1 MAAVFLFFH
10 LYRTFAVH
18 KISMPGTKA
27 SSFKIIFRS
36 ILRRVENLIFL
47 LKDKLNERNFIYV
60 ASVLVAVSCA
70 FAVIILKSFAHN
82 IFLWANDINK
92 FLKLPYINSLL
103 PIAGI
108 LLTVFVIRNFLHNH
122 LEKGSSKILYAI
134 ARKGGIVPKKQMY
147 AQIVTSSLTVGL
159 GGSAGLES
167 PIVITGAAFGSN
179 FAQKYHLS
187 QKDRILLLACG
198 VAAGI
203 SSAFN
208 APIAGVLFA
217 IEVVLTDVS
226 ISAFIPIMISA
237 ATGVLVSKM
246 SLSNDVILNFEQTLK
261 FDYHNTPF
269 YILLGLLAGL
279 ISIYHARNFQKVEKF
294 FGSFKNKGYRRA
306 LFGAS
311 ILAIMIFFFPTLFGE
326 GYESI
331 KTLASKNPGI
341 LLDNTML
348 EQFKSEWILLAF
360 VGVTMLLKA
369 FATGLTLGSGGNGGN
384 FAPSLFV
391 GSYLGFFVSKI
402 VNLLNFTNPLPIA
415 NFTIVGM
422 AGILS
427 GLFHAPLTAIFLI
440 GEITGGYDLMVPLMI
455 VSSVSYAVS
464 KQFEKHSMDVKALA
478 DKGEVNTSDKDKNIV
493 QSINFYNLVQQK
505 FKTITP
511 GNPLE
516 DVIEIFSTSGQK
528 VIPVIDK
535 DKNLVGIIDFEEVK
549 ALIFN
554 PYRVKFMT
562 LDEIISQPK
571 ELILFEDRP
580 EKIMKLF
587 EASKASI
594 LPVIYKG
601 KYFGFLSKID
611 ILESYRQRLKEMV
624 IE

>member
-1 MAAVFLFFH
+1 MS
-10 LYRTFAVH
+10 
-18 KISMPGTKA
+18 KSKA
-27 SSFKIIFRS
+27 SNFKIVFRS
-36 ILRRVENLIFL
+36 IFRRAENLIYL
-47 LKDKLNERNFIYV
+47 LKDRVSERNFIYF
-60 ASVLVAVSCA
+60 ASVVVAITCSL
-70 FAVIILKSFAHN
+70 AVIILKSFAHN
-82 IFLWANDINK
+82 IFLWANDINGY
-92 FLKLPYINSLL
+92 LKLPYINSLL
-103 PIAGI
+103 PVIGI
-108 LLTVFVIRNFLHNH
+108 LLTVFVIRNFLGNS
-122 LEKGSSKILYAI
+122 LEKGSSKILYAV

-203 SSAFN
+203 GAAFN

-226 ISAFIPIMISA
+226 ISAFIPIIISA
-237 ATGVLVSKM
+237 ATGALISKI
-246 SLSNDVILNFEQTLK
+246 SLSSDTILNFDQTLK

-269 YILLGLLAGL
+269 YILLGILAGFA
-279 ISIYHARNFQKVEKF
+279 SIYHARNFQKVEKF
-294 FGSFKNKGYRRA
+294 FGTFRNKGYRRA
-306 LFGAS
+306 IFGAS
-311 ILAIMIFFFPTLFGE
+311 ILAVMIFFFPTLFGE

-331 KTLASKNPGI
+331 KLLASKNPSV

-348 EQFKSEWILLAF
+348 ESFKSSEWILLAF

-391 GSYLGFFVSKI
+391 GSYLGFFLSKT
-402 VNLLNFTNPLPIA
+402 VNLLNFTHHLPIA

-478 DKGEVNTSDKDKNIV
+478 DKGDVFTSDKDKNIL
-493 QSINFYNLVQQK
+493 QSIDIYNLVQKKHQTLSLDNTVESAVK
-505 FKTITP
+505 
-511 GNPLE
+511 
-516 DVIEIFSTSGQK
+516 IFSTTEQK
-528 VIPVIDK
+528 IIPIIDEE
-535 DKNLVGIIDFEEVK
+535 KNLIGIIDFDAVK
-549 ALIFN
+549 AVIFN
-554 PYRVKFMT
+554 PYSVKFT
-562 LDEIISQPK
+562 SISEIMAQPATIIQ
-571 ELILFEDRP
+571 LEDKP
-580 EKIMKLF
+580 EKVMKQF
-587 EASKASI
+587 ETSNSAI
-594 LPVIYKG
+594 LPVVQKG

-611 ILESYRQRLKEMV
+611 ILENYRQRLKEM
-624 IE
+624 IID

>member
-1 MAAVFLFFH
+1 M
-10 LYRTFAVH
+10 
-18 KISMPGTKA
+18 SSTKA
-27 SSFKIIFRS
+27 SFFKIVFRS
-36 ILRRVENLIFL
+36 IFRRVENLIFL
-47 LKDKLNERNFIYV
+47 LKDKLSERNFIYLG
-60 ASVLVAVSCA
+60 SVLVAITCSV
-70 FAVIILKSFAHN
+70 AVIILKSFAHN
-82 IFLWANDINK
+82 IFLWANDING

-108 LLTVFVIRNFLHNH
+108 LLTVFVIRNFLGNS
-122 LEKGSSKILYAI
+122 LEKGSSKILYAV
-134 ARKGGIVPKKQMY
+134 AKKGGIVPKKQMY

-167 PIVITGAAFGSN
+167 PIVITGAAVGSN

-203 SSAFN
+203 GAAFN

-226 ISAFIPIMISA
+226 ISAFIPIIISA
-237 ATGVLVSKM
+237 ATGALISKI
-246 SLSNDVILNFEQTLK
+246 SLSSDTILNFDQTLQ

-269 YILLGLLAGL
+269 YILLGVLAGFA
-279 ISIYHARNFQKVEKF
+279 SIYHARNFQKVEKF
-294 FGSFKNKGYRRA
+294 FGTFRNKGYRKA
-306 LFGAS
+306 LFGAM
-311 ILAIMIFFFPTLFGE
+311 ILAILIFFFPTLFGE

-331 KTLASKNPGI
+331 KTLASKNPEI
-341 LLDNTML
+341 LLNNTML

-391 GSYLGFFVSKI
+391 GSYLGFFVSKT
-402 VNLLNFTNPLPIA
+402 VNLLNFTHHLPIA

-478 DKGEVNTSDKDKNIV
+478 DKGDVFTSDKDKNIL
-493 QSINFYNLVQQK
+493 QSINFYNLVQQHY
-505 FKTITP
+505 KTLTLQDSP
-511 GNPLE
+511 VE
-516 DVIEIFSTSGQK
+516 AVTIFSSTDQK
-528 VIPVIDK
+528 IIP
-535 DKNLVGIIDFEEVK
+535 IIDENKALIGLIDFDEVK
-549 ALIFN
+549 AFIFN
-554 PYRVKFMT
+554 PNHVKFMSIS
-562 LDEIISQPK
+562 EIMSQPK
-571 ELILFEDRP
+571 ELILFEDKP
-580 EKIMKLF
+580 EKIMKSF
-587 EASKASI
+587 ETSGASI
-594 LPVIYKG
+594 LPVIHKG
-601 KYFGFLSKID
+601 KYFGILSKID
-611 ILESYRQRLKEMV
+611 VLESYRKRLKEM
-624 IE
+624 IID

>member
-1 MAAVFLFFH
+1 MS
-10 LYRTFAVH
+10 
-18 KISMPGTKA
+18 KSKA
-27 SSFKIIFRS
+27 SNFKIVFRS
-36 ILRRVENLIFL
+36 IFRRAENLIFL
-47 LKDKLNERNFIYV
+47 LKDKLSERNFIYF
-60 ASVLVAVSCA
+60 ASVVVAITCST
-70 FAVIILKSFAHN
+70 AVIILKSFAHN
-82 IFLWANDINK
+82 IFLWANDINGY
-92 FLKLPYINSLL
+92 LKLPYINSLL
-103 PIAGI
+103 PVVGI
-108 LLTVFVIRNFLHNH
+108 LLTVFIIRNFLGNS
-122 LEKGSSKILYAI
+122 LEKGSSRVLYAV

-147 AQIVTSSLTVGL
+147 AQIITSSLTVGL

-203 SSAFN
+203 GAAFN

-226 ISAFIPIMISA
+226 ISAFIPIIISA
-237 ATGVLVSKM
+237 ATGALISTVAL
-246 SLSNDVILNFEQTLK
+246 NHDVILNFEQTLK

-269 YILLGLLAGL
+269 YILLGVLAGFA
-279 ISIYHARNFQKVEKF
+279 SIYHARNFQRIEKF
-294 FGSFKNKGYRRA
+294 FGTFRNKGYRRA

-311 ILAIMIFFFPTLFGE
+311 ILAVLIFFFPTLFGE

-331 KTLASKNPGI
+331 KTLASKNPNI

-348 EQFKSEWILLAF
+348 EPFKNSEWILLAF

-391 GSYLGFFVSKI
+391 GSYLGFFVAKT
-402 VNLLNFTNPLPIA
+402 VNLLNFTHHLPIA

-478 DKGEVNTSDKDKNIV
+478 DKGDVFTSDKDKNIL
-493 QSINFYNLVQQK
+493 QSIDIYKLVQK
-505 FKTITP
+505 KYKTLTLD
-511 GNPLE
+511 NTLE
-516 DVIEIFSTSGQK
+516 SAVKIFSTTEQK
-528 VIPVIDK
+528 IIPIIDEE
-535 DKNLVGIIDFEEVK
+535 KNLIGIIDFENVK
-549 ALIFN
+549 ATIFN
-554 PYRVKFMT
+554 QYRVKFMSIS
-562 LDEIISQPK
+562 EIMSQA
-571 ELILFEDRP
+571 ETVIQLEDKP
-580 EKIMKLF
+580 EKVMKQF
-587 EASKASI
+587 ETSNTTI
-594 LPVIYKG
+594 LAVIQKG
-601 KYFGFLSKID
+601 KYFGLLSKID
-611 ILESYRQRLKEMV
+611 VLENYRQRLKEM
-624 IE
+624 IID